1 MEPQPTGHC
10 DMTPAFEA
18 DGVTVK
24 APPAGNINSC
34 ITLTSALCPTTAGC
48 EWIEDST
55 TPVDDKPVDDKPVD
69 DKPVDDK
76 PVTDK
81 PNGYCKSK
89 NMDTTAMKAAM
100 TAPITDSAADMTVTA
115 GSTDTGSMSVNA
127 DGSIG
132 AMPDQHPCQGN

>member
-1 MEPQPTGHC
+1 
-10 DMTPAFEA
+10 MTPAFEA

-24 APPAGNINSC
+24 APPAVNTCKG
-34 ITLTSALCPTTAGC
+34 LTSETCPTTTGC

-69 DKPVDDK
+69 DKPVDDKPVDTKPVDDK